1 MTAAVVPAAARPG
14 PGPIPDRLL
23 RALDI
28 TIGRRM
34 EGLLAGDYRSSLLGD
49 GTELAL
55 IRPYVP
61 GDDVRRID
69 WNVTARLNM
78 PFVRETHADRELNV
92 VIALD
97 LSRSMAFG
105 AEVRSKKD
113 VMLYIAACLVFS
125 ALADQVNIG
134 FLAFSDRVLMYSPP
148 RRTRARVW
156 STLEELWMLDVPAAP
171 TAILPA
177 VRYLAG
183 HLKKVSSVFFVSD
196 FITDEDLQASRDL
209 KVLSATHDVIGVV
222 VEDPRE
228 AELPAGRSAIRV
240 RDLETGKSLRVGLG
254 EGLRRQYRDLVTSRR
269 ARLIDFFYG
278 VPMDH
283 VFVQSDRS
291 AVEPLLRLFAERRR
305 L

>member
-1 MTAAVVPAAARPG
+1 MLSPEIMKELRYVEVYTAKRMRN
-14 PGPIPDRLL
+14 IRLGTFTS
-23 RALDI
+23 RI
-28 TIGRRM
+28 RG
-34 EGLLAGDYRSSLLGD
+34 AGFDFDEHRLYR
-49 GTELAL
+49 
-55 IRPYVP
+55 P

-97 LSRSMAFG
+97 LSRSMRFG

-134 FLAFSDRVLMYSPP
+134 FLAFSDRVIMYSPP

-156 STLEELWMLDVPAAP
+156 SMLEELWTLDVPASP
-171 TAILPA
+171 TAIVPA

-183 HLKKVSSVFFVSD
+183 HLKKLSTIFLVSD
-196 FITDEDLQASRDL
+196 FITEENLQQAKDL
-209 KVLSATHDVIGVV
+209 KVLAATHDVVGVV

-228 AELPAGRSAIRV
+228 AELPAGSSAIRV
-240 RDLETGKSLRVGLG
+240 RDLESGRAVRVGLS
-254 EGLRRQYRDLVTSRR
+254 EGLRRRYRELVGTRHAQLS
-269 ARLIDFFYG
+269 DMFYG

-283 VFVQSDRS
+283 VFVRSDRS
-291 AVEPLLRLFAERRR
+291 AIEPLLRLFAERRR
-305 L
+305 P